1 MVSTPFEMAAGA
13 SLLLWQANTS
23 CHPHTALEDEIVVDT
38 TPLVLRDVM
47 DCKESTF
54 GEHLMD

>member
-1 MVSTPFEMAAGA
+1 MAAGA